1 MSSDITTQADGG
13 VTVAEATGV
22 DNNDDDV
29 PARIGRFFIFR
40 QLGEGGMG
48 RVFLGYDEELDRK
61 LAIKL
66 WHGQGDSSVRVRMLR
81 EAQALARLSHPHI
94 VTVYEVGEEQ
104 GRVYLAMEYVE
115 GETLRRWVEDQPRS
129 TSAIL
134 GRYLEAGS
142 GLAAAHK
149 AGILHRDFKPDNVI
163 AGADDRVRVLDFG
176 LARAD
181 RSLLSEESLSSEP
194 VIRVSGADR
203 VLDVPMTVVG
213 TVLGTPAY
221 MPPEQLRGE
230 ATDVRSDIFSFSV
243 AFWEALFEVRPFRAD
258 SIRELSAKIEHG
270 VLDEGKSGRR
280 VPRRLRAALA
290 KGLAADADDRW
301 QTMDEL
307 LVALSR
313 RSRRLRWLLPIAIVL
328 IIALF
333 AGIAIGL
340 NTWRKDQAIAGCQN
354 EARAIDAVWNDAV
367 RRDLRATATATGFDY
382 ATASVAR
389 LEPILSNY
397 AATWQTAAISLCEQ
411 DIRDSDWAPELTIEA
426 RACLEERSWALE
438 SLVVELSNATLAR
451 LQQALPAAYAL
462 PEIDRCL
469 DPTWLRER
477 PLPPSDASSKAEI
490 DALREAIERTRSLE
504 AIGRIDEA
512 LPIAETLVERA
523 DALGWKPLRART
535 RLLAGRLSEQQAI
548 ERAAEHLESGF
559 FIALGADEEHL
570 ATELATRL
578 VVAIGV
584 DLMRPNEGHLW
595 ARWAKAL
602 IDRRPVGREMRLAAL
617 NSQLGVL
624 AHSEGKLDEAEHAW
638 QAALAIYQS
647 ILGPHHPN
655 IAKLLNNL
663 GALHDLND
671 NSDEAARLWE
681 RALSIWGASLGPDHP
696 TTAAVHVNLGL
707 VYERQGQYSK
717 ALASTERALV
727 IWERSLG
734 HEHPQLVTALNNIA
748 IVQHKTEHYADSLAT
763 SKRALRILQRTLGA
777 NNRSLVI
784 PMRGAA
790 KAHAGLG
797 NIEAAAADYERIRTI
812 HLQNDNPEGVAYDD
826 SQLASLFLDI
836 DPERAEGYLQQ
847 AISGYEKLYGER
859 SNEVLQTLLTIS
871 EQHLQARRPASALPL
886 LERALDLT
894 KADSKRP
901 SKGTAQDTE
910 APIDPKIIAEINF
923 ALAKSIAQTD
933 GDRQRID
940 QLLGRAES
948 LYLAL
953 DAPPKETLKELRALR
968 KTLTEPPSEATAPL

>member
-13 VTVAEATGV
+13 VTVAEAVDV
-22 DNNDDDV
+22 DNDSDV
-29 PARIGRFFIFR
+29 PARIGRFYIFR
-40 QLGEGGMG
+40 LLGEGGMG

-115 GETLRRWVEDQPRS
+115 GDTLRRWVQDKPRS

-181 RSLLSEESLSSEP
+181 RSLLAGDSLSSEP

-203 VLDVPMTVVG
+203 VLDVPMTIAG

-221 MPPEQLRGE
+221 MPPEQLWGA

-243 AFWEALFEVRPFRAD
+243 AFWEALFDVRPFRAD
-258 SIRELSAKIEHG
+258 SIRELGEVIHRG

-280 VPRRLRAALA
+280 VPRRLRTVLA
-290 KGLAADADDRW
+290 KGLAADPNDRW

-307 LVALSR
+307 LTALSR
-313 RSRRLRWLLPIAIVL
+313 RSRRLRWLPPIAVVL
-328 IIALF
+328 VLALI
-333 AGIAIGL
+333 AGITIGL
-340 NTWRKDQAIAGCQN
+340 STWRTDQAITACQN
-354 EARAIDAVWNDAV
+354 KARAMDAVWNDAV
-367 RRDLRATATATGFDY
+367 RRDLRATALATGLDY

-389 LEPILSNY
+389 LEPILNRY
-397 AATWQTAAISLCEQ
+397 AAAWQSSAISLCEQ
-411 DIRDSDWAPELTIEA
+411 DIRDTNWAPELTIEA

-438 SLVVELSNATLAR
+438 TLVVELSNATLAR
-451 LQQALPAAYAL
+451 LQQALPAAFAL
-462 PEIDRCL
+462 PAIDRCL

-477 PLPPSDASSKAEI
+477 PSPPSDAISKAEI

-504 AIGRIDEA
+504 ALGKIDEA

-548 ERAAEHLESGF
+548 DRAAEHLESGF
-559 FIALGADEEHL
+559 FTALEADEEHL
-570 ATELATRL
+570 AAELATRL

-584 DLMRPNEGHLW
+584 DLRRPEEGHLW

-602 IDRRPVGREMRLAAL
+602 IDRRPVGKAMRLAAL
-617 NSQLGVL
+617 NSHLGIL
-624 AHSEGKLDEAEHAW
+624 AHSEGKLDAAEHAW
-638 QAALAIYQS
+638 HASLAIYQS

-663 GALHDLND
+663 GALHDLKGK
-671 NSDEAARLWE
+671 SDEAARLWE
-681 RALSIWGASLGPDHP
+681 RALSIWGSSLGPDHP

-707 VYERQGQYSK
+707 VYERRGQYSK
-717 ALASTERALV
+717 ARASTERALA

-734 HEHPQLVTALNNIA
+734 HDHPKLAPALNNIA
-748 IVQHKTEHYADSLAT
+748 HVQLKKKQFADALAT
-763 SKRALRILQRTLGA
+763 YRRALQILKKAFGTGSRSTIEPILG
-777 NNRSLVI
+777 S
-784 PMRGAA
+784 A

-797 NIEAAAADYERIRTI
+797 NIEAAAANYERVRAIEEL
-812 HLQNDNPEGVAYDD
+812 HSNPDGIAYVDF
-826 SQLASLFLDI
+826 QLAILFLVI
-836 DPERAEGYLQQ
+836 DPERAEGLLLRATNRYKDLH
-847 AISGYEKLYGER
+847 GER
-859 SNEVLQTLLTIS
+859 SNEVLQTLLAIA
-871 EQHLQARRPASALPL
+871 EENLDIGRPAAARPL
-886 LERALDLT
+886 VERALALANTDA
-894 KADSKRP
+894 KHPA
-901 SKGTAQDTE
+901 KGKTQPTQAKL
-910 APIDPKIIAEINF
+910 DPEIIASVHF
-923 ALAKSIAQTD
+923 VLARALADTD
-933 GDRQRID
+933 SEYPRAIR
-940 QLLGRAES
+940 LLARAES
-948 LYLAL
+948 LYLGL
-953 DAPPKETLKELRALR
+953 EDPPKDALQKLRALR
-968 KTLTEPPSEATAPL
+968 KTLAKLPPLRQHE